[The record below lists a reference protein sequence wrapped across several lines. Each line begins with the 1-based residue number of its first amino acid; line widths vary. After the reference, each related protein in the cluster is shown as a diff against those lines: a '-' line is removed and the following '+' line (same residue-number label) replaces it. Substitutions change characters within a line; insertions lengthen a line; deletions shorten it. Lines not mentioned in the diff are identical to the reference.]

1 MKNNNKNQPKLVVL
15 AILDGW
21 GIAEPNK
28 GNAITLAK
36 TPNMD
41 AIYKK
46 YPSTQLCASGHYV
59 GLLDMYDGNSEAG
72 HLNLGAGRL
81 VKQDEVYINN
91 AIKDGTFFKNTA
103 FLEAINHIKEHNS
116 DLHLMGLL
124 SNHDSAHS
132 QPEHLYALL
141 KLAHENKIKNVFIH
155 LFTDG
160 RDSTQHSA
168 YGFVEELRSK
178 FYGKERI
185 ASITGRFY
193 AMDRTKTWERTEK
206 AYNAIVSCKGIKVK
220 GARDAIMQAYNR
232 EETDE
237 FISPSVVCERGKP
250 IGNVNDNDAVIF
262 FNLRSDRARQL
273 TKAFVQ
279 PNFEKQNHGTFK
291 RRQKP
296 KNIKFIALTDFG
308 PDLPDI
314 YTAYPSRDVK
324 NSLPMVLD
332 GMKQL
337 YISEK
342 EKYAHVTYFFNGGYA
357 DPVSGE
363 DRVIIPSPKVD
374 SYDKVPQM
382 KAYEVT
388 KEIINS
394 IRDDK
399 YQFITV
405 NYCNPDMIGHTG
417 NLKACIKCI
426 EVVDDCIGKLQQEI
440 LEKDGIL
447 IITADHGNAEEM
459 LNLETG
465 EIDTKHSSNPVPFI
479 IVGKDYKKG
488 MRLKKGKS
496 ISSVAPTILKIFN
509 IKQPKEMTADS
520 LI

>member
-1 MKNNNKNQPKLVVL
+1 ML

-41 AIYKK
+41 AIDNK
-46 YPSTQLCASGHYV
+46 YPSTQLFACGHHV

-81 VKQDEVYINN
+81 VKQDEVYIDDSV
-91 AIKDGTFFKNTA
+91 KDGIFFKNTA
-103 FLEAINHIKEHNS
+103 LLEAINHIEEHNS

-141 KLAHENKIKNVFIH
+141 KLARENKIKNVFLH

-160 RDSTQHSA
+160 RDSSQHSA
-168 YGFVEELRSK
+168 YGFVEELRGK
-178 FYGKERI
+178 FNGKERI

-193 AMDRTKTWERTEK
+193 AMDRTKTWKRTQK
-206 AYNAIVSCKGIKVK
+206 AYEAIVSCKGIRVK
-220 GARDAIMQAYNR
+220 GARDAILQAYNR
-232 EETDE
+232 GETDE
-237 FISPSVVCERGKP
+237 FISPSVVCEKGKP
-250 IGNVNDNDAVIF
+250 IGNVNENDAVIF

-279 PNFEKQNHGTFK
+279 PDFEKLNHGTFK
-291 RRQKP
+291 RKQKL
-296 KNIKFIALTDFG
+296 KNIKFVAMTDFG

-314 YTAYPSRDVK
+314 YTAFPSRDVK
-324 NSLPMVLD
+324 KSLPVILD
-332 GMKQL
+332 GMRQL
-337 YISEK
+337 YIAEK
-342 EKYAHVTYFFNGGYA
+342 EKFAHVTYFFNGGYA
-357 DPVSGE
+357 DPVTGE
-363 DRVIIPSPKVD
+363 DRIVIPSPHID
-374 SYDKVPQM
+374 SYDQVPEM

-388 KEIINS
+388 KKIVKS
-394 IRDDK
+394 IK
-399 YQFITV
+399 NKQHQFITV

-426 EVVDDCIGKLQQEI
+426 EVVDDCIGKLQKI
-440 LEKDGIL
+440 VLENDGIL

-459 LNLETG
+459 INLETN
-465 EIDTKHSSNPVPFI
+465 EIDTKHSTNPVPFI
-479 IVGKDYKKG
+479 IIGKDYKKAL
-488 MRLKKGKS
+488 RLKKGKS
-496 ISSVAPTILKIFN
+496 LSSVAPTILKIFN
-509 IKQPKEMTADS
+509 IKKPKEMTADG
-520 LI
+520 LF